1 MHGAWLNY
9 RSMTA
14 DPSLKEQK
22 LKPGT
27 VKRIF
32 SFAKPYQVS
41 IYVYLATVVVDA
53 ALIVA
58 TPLLLKKLID
68 DGVMPKDSSVVTQ
81 LAFFVALIAVADAA
95 FNMLGRYFSSR
106 IGEGLIYDLRS
117 LVFAHVQKQSIAF
130 FTRTQT
136 GALISRINSDVIGA
150 QQAFTSTLSG
160 LVSNV
165 VSLLLVG
172 ITMLILSWQIT
183 IFSLLM
189 LPLFLIPTKWVG
201 RRLQSLTRES
211 FTLNSE
217 MSSTMTERFNVSGAM
232 LVSLYGQP
240 LREEAGFRVR
250 ARRVADI
257 GIKTAML
264 NRLFFI
270 ALTSVAAIATAIAYG
285 IGGHLAING
294 GLTVGTLLAITALLA
309 RLYGPLTALSNV
321 RIDVMTSLVSFE
333 RVFEVLDLEP
343 MVKDRSGAIALK
355 SSKGKIEFK
364 NVDFSYPNAQEIS
377 LASLESVAKAETVTS
392 GIVLKGLTFT
402 VEPGTT
408 TALVGPS
415 GAGKTTI
422 SALIPRLY
430 DVTGGSIKIDG
441 NDIRD
446 VTLESLR
453 NSIGVVMQDAHLFHE
468 TIVENLRYAKQDATQ
483 DQMQSAC
490 EAAQIWDLIKSLP
503 NGFETMVGERGHR
516 LSGGEKQRLAI
527 ARLLLKSPSIVI
539 LDEATAH
546 LDSEN
551 EQLVHAALSHA
562 LKGRTSIVIAHRLS
576 TVREADQ
583 ILVLDKG
590 VIVEQGKHDELIARG
605 GLYSELKFCHKRS
618 IHQRIATAAR
628 RPYEDHRLTQVIA
641 QGQQELI
648 AGGIHLLSR
657 CNIFQFLVEIGHL
670 IY

>member
-1 MHGAWLNY
+1 MHAAWMTH

-14 DPSLKEQK
+14 DPSVKEQK

-32 SFAKPYQVS
+32 SFARPYRTN
-41 IYVYLATVVVDA
+41 IIIYLATVVVDA
-53 ALIVA
+53 ALVVA
-58 TPLLLKKLID
+58 TPLLLKRLID
-68 DGVMPKDSSVVTQ
+68 DGVIPKDASVVTN
-81 LAFFVALIAVADAA
+81 LAILVGLIAIADAA

-117 LVFAHVQKQSIAF
+117 LVFSHVQKQSIAF

-150 QQAFTSTLSG
+150 QQAFTATLSG
-160 LVSNV
+160 VVSNV
-165 VSLLLVG
+165 VSLFLVT

-183 IFSLLM
+183 IFSLLL
-189 LPLFLIPTKWVG
+189 LPVFLIPTKWVG

-211 FTLNSE
+211 FGVNAE

-232 LVSLYGQP
+232 LVALYGEP
-240 LREEAGFRVR
+240 AREREYFRSR

-257 GIKTAML
+257 GIKMAML

-270 ALTSVAAIATAIAYG
+270 ALTSVAAIATAFAYG
-285 IGGHLAING
+285 IGGHLAIQG
-294 GLTVGTLLAITALLA
+294 GVTVGTLLAITALLA

-343 MVKDRSGAIALK
+343 MVNNRENATVLK
-355 SSKGKIEFK
+355 TSKPRIEFK
-364 NVDFSYPNAQEIS
+364 NVNFSYPRAEEIS
-377 LASLESVAKAETVTS
+377 LASLESAAKAETVQS
-392 GIVLKGLTFT
+392 GQVLNDLSF
-402 VEPGTT
+402 VAAPGTM

-422 SALIPRLY
+422 SALLPRLY
-430 DVTGGSIKIDG
+430 DVTDGAISIDG
-441 NDIRD
+441 HDIRD
-446 VTLESLR
+446 LTLESLR
-453 NSIGVVMQDAHLFHE
+453 DSIGVVMQDAHLFHE
-468 TIVENLRYAKQDATQ
+468 TIAENLRYAKQDATEEEMIQ
-483 DQMQSAC
+483 AC
-490 EAAQIWDLIKSLP
+490 KSAQIWNLIDSLP

-527 ARLLLKSPSIVI
+527 ARLLLKSPSVVI

-551 EQLVHAALSHA
+551 EQLVHAALQTA

-576 TVREADQ
+576 TVRDADQ
-583 ILVLDKG
+583 ILVLEKG
-590 VIVEQGKHDELIARG
+590 SIVERGTHDELVAKG
-605 GLYSELKFCHKRS
+605 GLYSDLYNR
-618 IHQRIATAAR
+618 QDLTGAA
-628 RPYEDHRLTQVIA
+628 
-641 QGQQELI
+641 
-648 AGGIHLLSR
+648 
-657 CNIFQFLVEIGHL
+657 N
-670 IY
+670 

>member
-1 MHGAWLNY
+1 MSMHAAWMTH

-14 DPSLKEQK
+14 DPSVKEQK

-32 SFAKPYQVS
+32 SFARPYRTN
-41 IYVYLATVVVDA
+41 IFIYLATVVVDA
-53 ALIVA
+53 GLIVA
-58 TPLLLKKLID
+58 TPLLLKRLID
-68 DGVMPKDSSVVTQ
+68 EGVIPKDPTVVTN
-81 LAFFVALIAVADAA
+81 LAILVGLLAIADAA
-95 FNMLGRYFSSR
+95 INMLGRYFSSR

-150 QQAFTSTLSG
+150 QQAFTATLSG
-160 LVSNV
+160 VVSNV
-165 VSLLLVG
+165 VSLVLVT

-183 IFSLLM
+183 IFSLLL
-189 LPLFLIPTKWVG
+189 LPVFLIPTKWVG

-211 FTLNSE
+211 FGVNAE

-232 LVSLYGQP
+232 LVALYGEP
-240 LREEAGFRVR
+240 DREREYFRSR

-257 GIKTAML
+257 GIKMAML

-270 ALTSVAAIATAIAYG
+270 ALTSVAAIATAFAYG
-285 IGGHLAING
+285 IGGHLAIEG
-294 GLTVGTLLAITALLA
+294 GVTVGTLLAITALLA

-343 MVKDRSGAIALK
+343 MVKNRDNAVVLK
-355 SSKGKIEFK
+355 TTEPRIEFK
-364 NVDFSYPNAQEIS
+364 NVNFSYPRAEEIS
-377 LASLESVAKAETVTS
+377 LASLESAAKAETVQS
-392 GIVLKGLTFT
+392 GQVLRDLSF
-402 VEPGTT
+402 VAAPGTM

-422 SALIPRLY
+422 SALLPRLY
-430 DVTGGSIKIDG
+430 DVTDGSISIDG
-441 NDIRD
+441 HDIRD
-446 VTLESLR
+446 LTLESLR
-453 NSIGVVMQDAHLFHE
+453 DSIGVVMQDAHLFHE
-468 TIVENLRYAKQDATQ
+468 TIAENLRYAKQDATEEEM
-483 DQMQSAC
+483 MQAC
-490 EAAQIWDLIKSLP
+490 KSAQIWNLIASLP
-503 NGFETMVGERGHR
+503 NGLETMVGERGHR

-527 ARLLLKSPSIVI
+527 ARLLLKSPAVVI

-551 EQLVHAALSHA
+551 EQLVHAALQTA

-576 TVREADQ
+576 TVRDADQ
-583 ILVLDKG
+583 ILVLEKG
-590 VIVEQGKHDELIARG
+590 SIIERGTHDELVAKG
-605 GLYSELKFCHKRS
+605 GLYSELYNR
-618 IHQRIATAAR
+618 Q
-628 RPYEDHRLTQVIA
+628 DLT
-641 QGQQELI
+641 GT
-648 AGGIHLLSR
+648 S
-657 CNIFQFLVEIGHL
+657 N
-670 IY
+670 

>member
-1 MHGAWLNY
+1 MSMHAAWMTH

-14 DPSLKEQK
+14 DPSVKEQK

-32 SFAKPYQVS
+32 RFALPYRTN
-41 IYVYLATVVVDA
+41 IIIFLATVIVDA
-53 ALIVA
+53 ALVVA
-58 TPLLLKKLID
+58 TPLLLKQLID
-68 DGVMPKDSSVVTQ
+68 DGVIPKDGAVITR
-81 LAFFVALIAVADAA
+81 LAVLVGLLAIADAG

-136 GALISRINSDVIGA
+136 GALISRINSDVMGA
-150 QQAFTSTLSG
+150 QQAFTATLSG
-160 LVSNV
+160 VVSNV
-165 VSLLLVG
+165 VSLVLVG
-172 ITMLILSWQIT
+172 VTMLILSWQIT
-183 IFSLLM
+183 IFSLLL
-189 LPLFLIPTKWVG
+189 LPVFLIPTKWVG
-201 RRLQSLTRES
+201 RRLHSLTRES
-211 FTLNSE
+211 FNVNAE

-232 LVSLYGQP
+232 LVALYGEP
-240 LREEAGFRVR
+240 AREREYFRSR

-257 GIKTAML
+257 GIKMAML

-270 ALTSVAAIATAIAYG
+270 ALTSVAAIATAFAYG

-294 GLTVGTLLAITALLA
+294 GVTVGTLLAITALLA

-343 MVKDRSGAIALK
+343 MVKNRDDARLLVTK
-355 SSKGKIEFK
+355 EPRIEFE
-364 NVDFSYPNAQEIS
+364 NVNFSYPRAEEIS
-377 LASLESVAKAETVTS
+377 LASLESAAKAETVQS
-392 GIVLKGLTFT
+392 GQVLRNLSF
-402 VEPGTT
+402 VAQPGTM

-422 SALIPRLY
+422 SALLPRLY
-430 DVTGGSIKIDG
+430 DVTEGAIKIDG
-441 NDIRD
+441 NDIREL
-446 VTLESLR
+446 TLESLR
-453 NSIGVVMQDAHLFHE
+453 DSIGVVMQDAHLFHE
-468 TIVENLRYAKQDATQ
+468 SIAENLRYAKQDATPAE
-483 DQMQSAC
+483 MQAAC
-490 EAAQIWDLIKSLP
+490 EAAQIWKLIESLP
-503 NGFETMVGERGHR
+503 NGLDTMVGERGHR

-527 ARLLLKSPSIVI
+527 ARLLLKSPAVVI

-551 EQLVHAALSHA
+551 EQLVHAALQTA

-583 ILVLDKG
+583 ILVLEKG
-590 VIVEQGKHDELIARG
+590 SIVERGTHDELVAKG
-605 GLYSELKFCHKRS
+605 GLYADLYNR
-618 IHQRIATAAR
+618 QDLTGAANQ
-628 RPYEDHRLTQVIA
+628 DSSVD
-641 QGQQELI
+641 
-648 AGGIHLLSR
+648 
-657 CNIFQFLVEIGHL
+657 N
-670 IY
+670 

>member
-1 MHGAWLNY
+1 MTH

-14 DPSLKEQK
+14 DPSVKEQK

-32 SFAKPYQVS
+32 KFALPYRTN
-41 IYVYLATVVVDA
+41 IFIFLATVIVDA
-53 ALIVA
+53 ALVVA
-58 TPLLLKKLID
+58 TPLLLKQLID
-68 DGVMPKDSSVVTQ
+68 DGVIPKDGAVVTR
-81 LAFFVALIAVADAA
+81 LAIFVGLLAIADAG

-136 GALISRINSDVIGA
+136 GALISRINSDVMGA
-150 QQAFTSTLSG
+150 QQAFTATLSG
-160 LVSNV
+160 VVSNV
-165 VSLLLVG
+165 VSLFLVG
-172 ITMLILSWQIT
+172 IAMLILSWQIT
-183 IFSLLM
+183 IFSLLL
-189 LPLFLIPTKWVG
+189 LPVFLIPTKWVG

-211 FTLNSE
+211 FNVNAE

-232 LVSLYGQP
+232 LVALYGEP
-240 LREEAGFRVR
+240 DREREYFRSR

-257 GIKTAML
+257 GIKMAML

-270 ALTSVAAIATAIAYG
+270 ALTSVAAIATAFAYG

-294 GLTVGTLLAITALLA
+294 GVTVGTLLAITALLA

-343 MVKDRSGAIALK
+343 MVKNRDDARVLVTK
-355 SSKGKIEFK
+355 EPRIEFE
-364 NVDFSYPNAQEIS
+364 NVNFSYPRAEEIS
-377 LASLESVAKAETVTS
+377 LASLESAAKAETVQS
-392 GIVLKGLTFT
+392 GQVLRNLSF
-402 VEPGTT
+402 VAQPGTM

-422 SALIPRLY
+422 SALLPRLY
-430 DVTGGSIKIDG
+430 DVTEGAIKIDG
-441 NDIRD
+441 NDIREL
-446 VTLESLR
+446 TLESLR
-453 NSIGVVMQDAHLFHE
+453 DSIGVVMQDAHLFHE
-468 TIVENLRYAKQDATQ
+468 SIAENLRYAKQDATIE
-483 DQMQSAC
+483 QMQAAC
-490 EAAQIWDLIKSLP
+490 EAAQIWKLIESLP
-503 NGFETMVGERGHR
+503 NGLDTMVGERGHR

-527 ARLLLKSPSIVI
+527 ARLLLKSPAVVI

-551 EQLVHAALSHA
+551 EQLVHAALQTA
-562 LKGRTSIVIAHRLS
+562 LRGRTSIVIAHRLS

-583 ILVLDKG
+583 ILVLEKG
-590 VIVEQGKHDELIARG
+590 SIVERGTHDELVAKG
-605 GLYSELKFCHKRS
+605 GLYADLYNR
-618 IHQRIATAAR
+618 QDLTGTANQ
-628 RPYEDHRLTQVIA
+628 DSSVD
-641 QGQQELI
+641 
-648 AGGIHLLSR
+648 
-657 CNIFQFLVEIGHL
+657 N
-670 IY
+670 

>member
-1 MHGAWLNY
+1 
-9 RSMTA
+9 MTA
-14 DPSLKEQK
+14 DPSVKEQK

-27 VKRIF
+27 VRRIF
-32 SFAKPYQVS
+32 TFARPYRTS
-41 IYVYLATVVVDA
+41 IFIFLGTVIIDA
-53 ALIVA
+53 ALIIA
-58 TPLLLKKLID
+58 TPLLLMRLID
-68 DGVMPKDSSVVTQ
+68 DGVIPKNSGLVTK
-81 LAFFVALIAVADAA
+81 LAILVGLIAIADAGISL
-95 FNMLGRYFSSR
+95 LGRYFSSR

-136 GALISRINSDVIGA
+136 GALISRINSDVMGA
-150 QQAFTSTLSG
+150 QQAFTATLSG

-165 VSLLLVG
+165 VSLVLVG
-172 ITMLILSWQIT
+172 VTMLILSWQIT
-183 IFSLLM
+183 IFSILL
-189 LPLFLIPTKWVG
+189 LPAFLIPTKWVG
-201 RRLQSLTRES
+201 RKLQALTRES
-211 FTLNSE
+211 FNVNAE

-232 LVSLYGQP
+232 LVALFGQP
-240 LREEAGFRVR
+240 LRESEYFRSR

-257 GIKTAML
+257 GIRTAML

-270 ALTSVAAIATAIAYG
+270 ALTGVAAIATAFAYG

-294 GLTVGTLLAITALLA
+294 GITIGTLLAITALLA

-343 MVKDRSGAIALK
+343 MVKNREGAVEYR
-355 SSKGKIEFK
+355 GKNPRVEFN
-364 NVDFSYPNAQEIS
+364 NVDFAYPRAHEIS
-377 LASLESVAKAETVTS
+377 LASLESAAKPETVES
-392 GIVLKGLTFT
+392 GEILKGLSF
-402 VEPGTT
+402 VAQPGTM

-430 DVTGGSIKIDG
+430 DVTSGAITIDG

-446 VTLESLR
+446 ITMESLR

-468 TIVENLRYAKQDATQ
+468 TIAENLRYAKNDASE
-483 DQMQSAC
+483 DEMRAAC
-490 EAAQIWDLIKSLP
+490 EAAQIWKLIESLP
-503 NGFETMVGERGHR
+503 NGLETMVGERGHR

-527 ARLLLKSPSIVI
+527 ARLLLKSPAIVI

-551 EQLVHAALSHA
+551 ESLVHSALENA

-576 TVREADQ
+576 TVRDADQ
-583 ILVLDKG
+583 ILVLENG
-590 VIVEQGKHDELIARG
+590 SIVETGKHEELVALG
-605 GLYSELKFCHKRS
+605 GLYAELYNR
-618 IHQRIATAAR
+618 QDLTGAT
-628 RPYEDHRLTQVIA
+628 
-641 QGQQELI
+641 
-648 AGGIHLLSR
+648 
-657 CNIFQFLVEIGHL
+657 N
-670 IY
+670 

>member
-1 MHGAWLNY
+1 MTH

-14 DPSLKEQK
+14 DPSVKEQK

-32 SFAKPYQVS
+32 SFARPYRTN
-41 IYVYLATVVVDA
+41 IIIYLATVVVDA
-53 ALIVA
+53 ALVVA
-58 TPLLLKKLID
+58 TPLLLKRLID
-68 DGVMPKDSSVVTQ
+68 DGVIPKDTSVVTN
-81 LAFFVALIAVADAA
+81 LAILVGLIAIADAA

-117 LVFAHVQKQSIAF
+117 LVFSHVQKQSIAF

-150 QQAFTSTLSG
+150 QQAFTATLSG
-160 LVSNV
+160 VVSNV
-165 VSLLLVG
+165 VSLFLVT

-183 IFSLLM
+183 IFSLLL
-189 LPLFLIPTKWVG
+189 LPVFLIPTKWVG

-211 FTLNSE
+211 FGVNAE

-232 LVSLYGQP
+232 LVALYGEP
-240 LREEAGFRVR
+240 AREREYFRSR

-257 GIKTAML
+257 GIKMAML

-270 ALTSVAAIATAIAYG
+270 ALTSVAAIATAFAYG
-285 IGGHLAING
+285 IGGHLAIQG
-294 GLTVGTLLAITALLA
+294 GVTVGTLLAITALLA

-343 MVKDRSGAIALK
+343 MVNNRENATVLK
-355 SSKGKIEFK
+355 TSKPRIEFK
-364 NVDFSYPNAQEIS
+364 NVNFSYPRAEEIS
-377 LASLESVAKAETVTS
+377 LASLESAAKAETVQS
-392 GIVLKGLTFT
+392 GQVLNDLSF
-402 VEPGTT
+402 VAAPGTM

-422 SALIPRLY
+422 SALLPRLY
-430 DVTGGSIKIDG
+430 DVTDGAISIDG
-441 NDIRD
+441 HDIRD
-446 VTLESLR
+446 LTLESLR
-453 NSIGVVMQDAHLFHE
+453 DSIGVVMQDAHLFHE
-468 TIVENLRYAKQDATQ
+468 TIAENLRYAKQDATEEEMIQ
-483 DQMQSAC
+483 AC
-490 EAAQIWDLIKSLP
+490 KSAQIWNLIDSLP

-527 ARLLLKSPSIVI
+527 ARLLLKSPSVVI

-551 EQLVHAALSHA
+551 EQLVHAALQTA
-562 LKGRTSIVIAHRLS
+562 LQGRTSIVIAHRLS
-576 TVREADQ
+576 TVRDADQ
-583 ILVLDKG
+583 ILVLEKG
-590 VIVEQGKHDELIARG
+590 SIVERGTHDELVAKG
-605 GLYSELKFCHKRS
+605 GLYSDLYNR
-618 IHQRIATAAR
+618 QDLTGAA
-628 RPYEDHRLTQVIA
+628 
-641 QGQQELI
+641 
-648 AGGIHLLSR
+648 
-657 CNIFQFLVEIGHL
+657 N
-670 IY
+670 